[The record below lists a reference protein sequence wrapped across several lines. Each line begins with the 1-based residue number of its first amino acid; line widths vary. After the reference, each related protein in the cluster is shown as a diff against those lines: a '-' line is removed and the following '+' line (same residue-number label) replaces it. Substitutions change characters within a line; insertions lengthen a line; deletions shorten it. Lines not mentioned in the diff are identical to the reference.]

1 MGISGNMLRDAI
13 VKYIASWSAGLA
25 VKTEVNLGMRFM
37 GTPRRIDLLVYNPKN
52 NKAVGIECKL
62 QQTSGTAYEKFNYAL
77 EDCLASPI
85 PTLLVFA
92 GNEIRMDMRSKL
104 ILSGIGI
111 EVGYRLS
118 EDGERIECILD
129 PGDILQQRILMELDL
144 NWFDIASGTN
154 INYEKDYGDA
164 HISVRRPDKRK
175 KKSEHFQQEE
185 LTRYVAED
193 KDNNY

>member
-1 MGISGNMLRDAI
+1 MGINGNMLRDAL
-13 VKYIASWSAGLA
+13 VSYIASWDAGLA
-25 VKTEVNLGMRFM
+25 IKTEVNLGMRFM
-37 GTPRRIDLLVYNPKN
+37 GTPRRIDILVYNPRN

-77 EDCLASPI
+77 DDCLAAPI

-111 EVGYRLS
+111 EVGYRLTT
-118 EDGERIECILD
+118 DGNQIECILD

-144 NWFDIASGTN
+144 NWFDIANGQS
-154 INYEKDYGDA
+154 INYDKDYGDA
-164 HISVRRPDKRK
+164 HISVKRPDKRK
-175 KKSEHFQQEE
+175 QKNEPIIKDRLIEK
-185 LTRYVAED
+185 VAED
-193 KDNNY
+193 THTDY

>member
-1 MGISGNMLRDAI
+1 MGVSGNMLRDSI
-13 VKYIASWSAGLA
+13 VRYIASWGAGLS

-37 GTPRRIDLLVYNPKN
+37 GTPRRIDLLVYNPRN

-118 EDGERIECILD
+118 EDGEQIECILD

-144 NWFDIASGTN
+144 NWFDIANGSS

-164 HISVRRPDKRK
+164 HISVKRAEKRK
-175 KKSEHFQQEE
+175 KKNEPIQRDEP
-185 LTRYVAED
+185 TRFVAED
-193 KDNNY
+193 KNNY